1 MKELG
6 DQDQMSY
13 LHYFFF
19 VNGREIERRG
29 EMLQT
34 RRLRINEDAR
44 DTQSLPK
51 VG

>member
-1 MKELG
+1 MKKLG
-6 DQDQMSY
+6 NQDQMSS
-13 LHYFFF
+13 LHYFLL
-19 VNGREIERRG
+19 VNGWEIERRG

-34 RRLRINEDAR
+34 KRNGINGDAR

>member
-13 LHYFFF
+13 LHYFLL

-29 EMLQT
+29 ETLQQGDLEEMEMPT
-34 RRLRINEDAR
+34 IRNFRYM
-44 DTQSLPK
+44 
-51 VG
+51 